1 MKSSSQNITYISHRF
16 HIMHIRFTN
25 HQQ

>member
-25 HQQ
+25 H